1 MEGVAGNHCN
11 IVYYLTCHLL
21 LAFTSITTCLQ
32 YIAGAEAKEEVAV
45 VVVVAVEVGA
55 AGEARASEW
64 PEASLKF

>member
-1 MEGVAGNHCN
+1 M
-11 IVYYLTCHLL
+11 
-21 LAFTSITTCLQ
+21 TCLAYHCII